1 MNKAL
6 KIGAISVVSVALLGL
21 SGVMAFQGA
30 SVYAATPANTVFE
43 KVLEKLGI
51 KNVTADQLKTALD
64 TSRDE
69 VRATELE
76 TRLSEAVTAKK
87 ITQAQADLA
96 KKLFTVREKQ
106 RDEMRTKFEAMT
118 DAEREA
124 LRGTKP
130 NEANKEAVAKELG
143 ISETELTTLETALRE
158 ADVLPM
164 GGRGMGMG
172 MGKGMGEGRM
182 IRGQ

>member
-21 SGVMAFQGA
+21 SGIMAFQGA
-30 SVYAATPANTVFE
+30 TVYAATPSNTVFE

-51 KNVTADQLKTALD
+51 KNVTADQLKTAVE

-69 VRATELE
+69 VRTTEQE
-76 TRLSEAVTAKK
+76 TRLSEALAAKK
-87 ITQAQADLA
+87 LTQAQVDLA

-106 RDEMRTKFEAMT
+106 RDEMRTKMEAMT

-124 LRGTKP
+124 LRGTRPMQADKD
-130 NEANKEAVAKELG
+130 AVAKELG
-143 ISETELTTLETALRE
+143 ISVTDLTNLETALRE
-158 ADVLPM
+158 ANGFPM
-164 GGRGMGMG
+164 QGRGMG

-182 IRGQ
+182 MRGQ

>member
-21 SGVMAFQGA
+21 SGIMAFQGA
-30 SVYAATPANTVFE
+30 TVYAATPANTVFE

-51 KNVTADQLKTALD
+51 KNVTADQLKTAVE

-69 VRATELE
+69 VRTTEQE
-76 TRLSEAVTAKK
+76 TRLSEALAAKK
-87 ITQAQADLA
+87 LTQAQVDLA

-106 RDEMRTKFEAMT
+106 RDEMRTKMEAMT

-124 LRGTKP
+124 LRGTRPMQADKD
-130 NEANKEAVAKELG
+130 AVAKELG
-143 ISETELTTLETALRE
+143 ISLTDLTNLETALRE
-158 ADVLPM
+158 ANVVPM
-164 GGRGMGMG
+164 QGRGMG
-172 MGKGMGEGRM
+172 MGKGMGGGM
-182 IRGQ
+182 MRGQ

>member
-21 SGVMAFQGA
+21 SGIMAFQGA
-30 SVYAATPANTVFE
+30 TVYAATPSNTVFE

-51 KNVTADQLKTALD
+51 KNVTADQLKTAVE

-69 VRATELE
+69 VRTTEQE
-76 TRLSEAVTAKK
+76 TRLSEALAAKK
-87 ITQAQADLA
+87 LTQAQVDLA

-106 RDEMRTKFEAMT
+106 RDEMRTKMEAMT

-124 LRGTKP
+124 LRGTRPMQADKD
-130 NEANKEAVAKELG
+130 AVAKELG
-143 ISETELTTLETALRE
+143 ISLTDLTNLETALRE
-158 ADVLPM
+158 ANVVPM
-164 GGRGMGMG
+164 QGRGMG
-172 MGKGMGEGRM
+172 MGKGMGGGM
-182 IRGQ
+182 MRGQ

>member
-1 MNKAL
+1 MNKEL
-6 KIGAISVVSVALLGL
+6 KISAISVVSVALLGL
-21 SGVMAFQGA
+21 SGIMAFQGA
-30 SVYAATPANTVFE
+30 TVYAATPTNTVFE

-69 VRATELE
+69 VRKTELE

-87 ITQAQADLA
+87 LTQAKADLA
-96 KKLFTVREKQ
+96 KKLFTVRETQ
-106 RDEMRTKFEAMT
+106 REAMRTKMEAMT

-124 LRGTKP
+124 LRGTRPMQADKD
-130 NEANKEAVAKELG
+130 AVAKELG
-143 ISETELTTLETALRE
+143 ISVTDLTNLETALRE
-158 ADVLPM
+158 ADVVPM
-164 GGRGMGMG
+164 QGRGMG

-182 IRGQ
+182 MRGQ

>member
-6 KIGAISVVSVALLGL
+6 KIGAISIVSASLLGL
-21 SGVMAFQGA
+21 SGIMAFQGA

-69 VRATELE
+69 VRKTELE

-87 ITQAQADLA
+87 LTQAQADLA
-96 KKLFTVREKQ
+96 KKLFTVRETQ
-106 RDEMRTKFEAMT
+106 RETMRTKMEAMT

-124 LRGTKP
+124 LRGTRPMQADKD
-130 NEANKEAVAKELG
+130 AVAKELG
-143 ISETELTTLETALRE
+143 ISVTDLTNLETALRE
-158 ADVLPM
+158 ADVVPI
-164 GGRGMGMG
+164 GGRG

-182 IRGQ
+182 MRGQ

>member
-6 KIGAISVVSVALLGL
+6 KIGAISVVSASLLGL
-21 SGVMAFQGA
+21 SGIMAFQGA

-69 VRATELE
+69 VRKTELE
-76 TRLSEAVTAKK
+76 TKLSDAVTAKK
-87 ITQAQADLA
+87 LTEDQANLA
-96 KKLFTVREKQ
+96 KKLFDVREKE
-106 RDEMRTKFEAMT
+106 REAMKTKMDAMT

-124 LRGTKP
+124 LRGTRP
-130 NEANKEAVAKELG
+130 MEANKAAVAKDLG
-143 ISETELTTLETALRE
+143 ISETDLTNLETTLRE
-158 ADVLPM
+158 ADVVPI
-164 GGRGMGMG
+164 GGRGMG

-182 IRGQ
+182 MRGQ